1 MAVPGLHTDGA
12 LLTSTLALSSEAP
25 TGKPG
30 HSRVTLPHSARRIK
44 SKLLTV
50 AHTVPRDAVLAGVRT
65 SEMSPFSSPPRAL
78 GTSGGAHTLPASE
91 GGSFW
96 FLELTSHVGSFP
108 SPGHDGLCLDSAP
121 SGLLFPPP
129 GMFCVEHLCAGKPLP
144 SSGPAET
151 PPWKTSY
158 DCPVLSRPPRPSV
171 LHSPSFSCPPQH
183 LSHTGVILAAYL
195 LPLLLGHLGWCP
207 AHERCSININT
218 H

>member
-1 MAVPGLHTDGA
+1 MWPHDDTRSCSGGLSWMAVPGLHTDGA

-30 HSRVTLPHSARRIK
+30 HSGVTLPHSARRIK

-96 FLELTSHVGSFP
+96 FLELTSHVGSFR

-121 SGLLFPPP
+121 SGCCSLHLECFALSTSAQGSPFHPQALLKR
-129 GMFCVEHLCAGKPLP
+129 LLGKP
-144 SSGPAET
+144 
-151 PPWKTSY
+151 
-158 DCPVLSRPPRPSV
+158 PVTALS
-171 LHSPSFSCPPQH
+171 
-183 LSHTGVILAAYL
+183 
-195 LPLLLGHLGWCP
+195 
-207 AHERCSININT
+207 
-218 H
+218 